1 MTDKRS
7 YFSELSN
14 IRQNETLFF
23 ALSEFSP
30 AGIYLTDKDGD
41 CLYVNKKWQEMA
53 GLTGEEATGKGWKA
67 ALHTDDLDE
76 IISQWYK
83 VIETQGAWKFEYRF
97 VNQKTNQITW
107 LLGLAKPLYNNQGLL
122 KGYLGL
128 NIDIS
133 DEKKRVEDLKH
144 SMQEE
149 LQDAHMQLEKLHGIL
164 PICASCKKIRAPDNN
179 WKDIDKYIIEHT
191 NADLS
196 HGICPSCLQKL
207 YPDFYS

>member
-196 HGICPSCLQKL
+196 HGICPSCLHKL